1 MNYYFYIL
9 AETSWMQGGSRPQMP
24 QGAGGVTGVSG
35 QTLHSQ
41 ISPGMYYYMPKLNY
55 L

>member
-1 MNYYFYIL
+1 MNYCFYIL

-24 QGAGGVTGVSG
+24 QGAGGTGVSG

-41 ISPGMYYYMPKLNY
+41 ISPGKYYYTLKLNY